1 MKTKIKIFLACAVLM
16 MQSQQVMSQADCN
29 TAAGVL
35 ALMVAKVVV
44 GTPSDPAT
52 LPAASNLPFSI
63 TSELFKVAQ
72 NESSNSTCYPKVTYK
87 LYTSTSSTALDNLP
101 SLASANANFV
111 PATNILV
118 STMTKTRS
126 GNVITAT
133 GSRTRTNYPTFKS
146 GKGGIPVRNTVY
158 YRIAKRIT
166 NCSSCSGQDPYVFSP
181 EYSFLVPN
189 EPAVVVV
196 PKKSDLLPRPTANSN
211 VNRPLFKNTGA
222 SHGANNETFLRL
234 PNEFCQGLGTGTQ
247 VATYNCGLN
256 LTCKE
261 LKHSVPLGP
270 VVYAARNGGDTT
282 SGTFTVTLHRKDKV
296 GSNATS
302 VLTQVASSQVP
313 ALAVNAQSANFSFN
327 PNKTV
332 DIYTFPD
339 DNPGSCFV
347 RCDPNQG
354 GCVVPYQE
362 EEYMVKVDGGN
373 NVFNGGTVQE
383 KSETNNEGNP
393 MD

>member
-1 MKTKIKIFLACAVLM
+1 M
-16 MQSQQVMSQADCN
+16 
-29 TAAGVL
+29 
-35 ALMVAKVVV
+35 
-44 GTPSDPAT
+44 
-52 LPAASNLPFSI
+52 
-63 TSELFKVAQ
+63 
-72 NESSNSTCYPKVTYK
+72 
-87 LYTSTSSTALDNLP
+87 
-101 SLASANANFV
+101 
-111 PATNILV
+111 
-118 STMTKTRS
+118 
-126 GNVITAT
+126 
-133 GSRTRTNYPTFKS
+133 
-146 GKGGIPVRNTVY
+146 
-158 YRIAKRIT
+158 
-166 NCSSCSGQDPYVFSP
+166 
-181 EYSFLVPN
+181 
-189 EPAVVVV
+189 
-196 PKKSDLLPRPTANSN
+196 
-211 VNRPLFKNTGA
+211 
-222 SHGANNETFLRL
+222 
-234 PNEFCQGLGTGTQ
+234 
-247 VATYNCGLN
+247 
-256 LTCKE
+256 
-261 LKHSVPLGP
+261 KHSVPLGP

-373 NVFNGGTVQE
+373 NVLNGGTVQE